1 MPKEPRGD
9 AQGCVGERERTS
21 RPASKNAKDKSNS
34 AALLAS
40 RARAHTEQETNGRDS
55 RCSEKDSGYSDTGSD
70 SLQTDA
76 DDQQSSVNEPQVCK
90 GLGGVEQS
98 TLQGSHI
105 LVSGTPELTPIF
117 IIKNVV
123 LKQPG
128 QSGQD
133 HILPSSLSWGGSA
146 TSNQGATH
154 VLLLQPPDINQSA
167 PMHTLKPQSQRSE
180 SKGVK
185 KSKNT
190 YLPILNS
197 YPRIAP
203 HPSKKT
209 QEKPATNRGSNT
221 EEHSLSKRVCTEE
234 KREEVSTT
242 TQANKQHLQKQP
254 ENNLLL
260 HSHSLARSLSV
271 GHETLSASHKHRSP
285 CRPSSP
291 STSLSVSSP
300 SVSSTQTPSP
310 PSSNDLIQSRKEPH
324 KHCQGPK
331 NDTGKGSNTLKGPAR
346 HRRFLNT
353 VEILSQSG
361 LLDITLRTQDLLR
374 QNAATER
381 DIAQLRQH
389 AHLLFQAAQAG
400 VDAPAAWEK
409 LQQVMAESGHYPSLK
424 CLPTDSSDGGD
435 LSQSKLEVETA
446 TSTKPDT
453 HVVYRYGVNGIE
465 VVAPPSP
472 LLAPMPDAECQST
485 GQYDSGNDSTIT
497 FEQIRAHR
505 GTASPLDDPI
515 MPPDSSTHGNLL

>member
-1 MPKEPRGD
+1 MPKEPSGD
-9 AQGCVGERERTS
+9 DQRCEGDREHTS

-76 DDQQSSVNEPQVCK
+76 DDQQSSVNEPQVRK
-90 GLGGVEQS
+90 GLGGVEQ
-98 TLQGSHI
+98 GSHL

-133 HILPSSLSWGGSA
+133 HILPSSLPWDGGA
-146 TSNQGATH
+146 TSSQGPTH
-154 VLLLQPPDINQSA
+154 VLLLQQPGINQSA
-167 PMHTLKPQSQRSE
+167 PLHILKPQSQRSE

-209 QEKPATNRGSNT
+209 PEKPTASRGSNT

-234 KREEVSTT
+234 KRDEVSTT
-242 TQANKQHLQKQP
+242 TQAPKQHLHKQP

-260 HSHSLARSLSV
+260 QSHSLPLSA
-271 GHETLSASHKHRSP
+271 GCETLSGSHQHQSP

-291 STSLSVSSP
+291 SASLNVSSP
-300 SVSSTQTPSP
+300 SISSTQTLSP
-310 PSSNDLIQSRKEPH
+310 PSSNDLIQGRKEPH
-324 KHCQGPK
+324 KHCPEP
-331 NDTGKGSNTLKGPAR
+331 NSSSGKGSNNLKGTAR
-346 HRRFLNT
+346 QRRFLNT
-353 VEILSQSG
+353 VEILSQLG

-400 VDAPAAWEK
+400 ADAPAAWEK

-424 CLPTDSSDGGD
+424 CLPTDSSNGG
-435 LSQSKLEVETA
+435 SQSKVEVEAA

-453 HVVYRYGVNGIE
+453 PVVYRYGLNGTE
-465 VVAPPSP
+465 EVAPPSP
-472 LLAPMPDAECQST
+472 LLAPNPDAEWQST
-485 GQYDSGNDSTIT
+485 GQYDFVSYNTTTS
-497 FEQIRAHR
+497 EQIRAYR
-505 GTASPLDDPI
+505 GTVSPPDDPI